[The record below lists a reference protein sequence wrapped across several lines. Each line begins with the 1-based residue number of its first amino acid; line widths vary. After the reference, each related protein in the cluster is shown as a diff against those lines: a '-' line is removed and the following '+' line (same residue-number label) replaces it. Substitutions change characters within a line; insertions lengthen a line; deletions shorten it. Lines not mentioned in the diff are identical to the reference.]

1 MYAGPR
7 AIQEDRE
14 LDEPFVTNAY
24 GDLKRVIMHRPGRE
38 LTMVN
43 DETLAEFHFDRPVD
57 RGAFVSEY
65 DTMLGLFQAHG
76 VETLL
81 LTDILKEDRDSMV
94 YMARRPNMTYTRDL
108 ASVFSRGAVLMAPHL
123 KGRWG
128 DQVMLARAFRRLGVP
143 ILGAID
149 PPGTILDGWTLVGIN
164 GADREIYRRI
174 DLTGA
179 VVPDDGLLVI
189 ATGRATLELVL
200 ELDFIANVDWQ
211 NGPDAVQLWSATNT
225 LVDALQYGDA
235 GPGNAGEGAPV
246 LDAPPGLG
254 LSRRNGSDSD
264 DNATDFVVTAPTPG
278 RRARP
283 LAEPRSLWLLSL
295 GGVLSLIGG
304 RVGRGRKR
312 WPSSPG

>member
-1 MYAGPR
+1 MRFLSLFLGTALVTADPAR
-7 AIQEDRE
+7 ALPILNE
-14 LDEPFVTNAY
+14 VY
-24 GDLKRVIMHRPGRE
+24 
-38 LTMVN
+38 
-43 DETLAEFHFDRPVD
+43 
-57 RGAFVSEY
+57 Y
-65 DTMLGLFQAHG
+65 DALGSDA
-76 VETLL
+76 
-81 LTDILKEDRDSMV
+81 
-94 YMARRPNMTYTRDL
+94 P
-108 ASVFSRGAVLMAPHL
+108 SVFTE
-123 KGRWG
+123 
-128 DQVMLARAFRRLGVP
+128 
-143 ILGAID
+143 ILGE
-149 PPGTILDGWTLVGIN
+149 PGTILDGWTLVGIN

-278 RRARP
+278 SACPAFGGAALPVAPVSRGRSLADRWASRARTEAMAFFSRLKGRTDSRTRP
-283 LAEPRSLWLLSL
+283 ARIPDRLAITCRTMKKVGTCLETGECLDPGKVRALLEA
-295 GGVLSLIGG
+295 IEA
-304 RVGRGRKR
+304 
-312 WPSSPG
+312 